1 MNRGFPPSSH
11 PPRCRPSWDL
21 RCRQQTGKESN
32 GMGGEAEGKAD
43 NEFDEDRD
51 NERIG
56 IRIET
61 ISSPKLQTR
70 SGVRDQRMWVTEGL
84 PNGNVHRHEP
94 CS

>member
-1 MNRGFPPSSH
+1 MNRGFPPSSP

-32 GMGGEAEGKAD
+32 GMGGEAEEKAD

-61 ISSPKLQTR
+61 ISSPNSL
-70 SGVRDQRMWVTEGL
+70 SAFSSASPPIPLLSFPV
-84 PNGNVHRHEP
+84 
-94 CS
+94 C